1 MNTRT
6 KAGIGLAAAAVA
18 VVAIGLG
25 TYAAFTGTERGP
37 GSTATAGTLDLTL
50 DSNASTVLFSQG
62 NLAPGFSTEVDV
74 SVRNAGSIDGT
85 LSSSFTVSGAD
96 GRCTAPEKALEALPG
111 GGCAPGGNLQ
121 DQMTVQV
128 LDGPGV
134 TAGNP
139 VPLKTFVA
147 DGLPATALAAGA
159 SGTYRLLVALPVA
172 ADNRVQGDA
181 ITLGSTFTLN
191 QRT

>member
-6 KAGIGLAAAAVA
+6 KAGIGIAAAVVA

-25 TYAAFTGTERGP
+25 TYAAFTDSAGGPSGT
-37 GSTATAGTLDLTL
+37 AAAGTLDLTL
-50 DSNASTVLFSQG
+50 DNNASKVLFNQN

-74 SVRNAGSIDGT
+74 SVRNVGSIDGT
-85 LSSSFTVSGAD
+85 LSSAFTVSGAD
-96 GRCTAPEKALEALPG
+96 GQCTDPERALEALTG

-134 TAGNP
+134 TAGNA

-147 DGLPATALAAGA
+147 TGLPTTTLAAGA
-159 SGTYRLLVALPVA
+159 SGTYKLLVALPAA

-191 QRT
+191 QKT